1 MAIVRPT
8 IRIAEPE
15 PVMAVAAPS
24 RPPQVDATIAEL
36 KAMVGDRLSTAHA
49 VREQHGKDISYHEA
63 PLPDA
68 VVFAES
74 AEEVQKIVQICSR
87 HGTPIIP
94 FGTGTSLEGHI
105 SAPNGGISLDV
116 SRMNKV
122 LQVNEADLDVV
133 VQPGVTRKQLN
144 EYIRATGLFFPIDP
158 GADASIGG
166 MASTRAS
173 GTNAVRYGTMR
184 ENVLAMQVV
193 TPDGRLMRLGRRS
206 RKSSAGYDMVK
217 LFVGSEGT
225 LGVITEITLRLY
237 GIPESMVA
245 ATCAFDSLEGAVNTV
260 IQTIQS
266 GIPVARIELMDT
278 ETVDTVN
285 KYSKLSLPNKNL
297 LLLEFHGTEA
307 GTKEQAE
314 MVQAL
319 AAENG
324 GGNFAWTS
332 QAEERS
338 KMWQARHDAAWAAKA
353 AKPGW
358 GMWATDVCVPIS
370 NLAECI
376 LETQKDIV
384 ANGLYAPIVGHVGDG
399 NFHLTMMVDPND
411 PTYLPRA
418 EGLND
423 RMIARAQNLGGT
435 CTGEHGVG
443 VGKIKYLYA
452 EHGEAV
458 SLMRAVKKAIDPDNI
473 MNPGKIFGPMN

>member
-1 MAIVRPT
+1 
-8 IRIAEPE
+8 
-15 PVMAVAAPS
+15 MAVAAQA
-24 RPPQVDATIAEL
+24 RPLNVDATIAEL
-36 KAMVGDRLSTAHA
+36 RALFGDRVSTAHA

-63 PLPDA
+63 HLPDA

-74 AEEVQKIVQICSR
+74 TEEVQQIVQLCAR
-87 HGTPIIP
+87 HKTPIIP

-116 SRMNKV
+116 SRMNKI

-184 ENVLAMQVV
+184 ENVLSLQVV
-193 TPDGRLMRLGRRS
+193 TADGRLMKLGGRA
-206 RKSSAGYDMVK
+206 RKSSAGYDLVK

-278 ETVDTVN
+278 YTVDTVN
-285 KYSKLSLPNKNL
+285 QYSKLTLPRKNL

-314 MVQAL
+314 MVQAI
-319 AAENG
+319 AGEHG
-324 GGNFAWTS
+324 GGDFAWTS

-338 KMWQARHDAAWAAKA
+338 RMWQARHDAAWAAKA
-353 AKPGW
+353 YKPGW

-399 NFHLTMMVDPND
+399 NFHLTMMVDPDD

-423 RMIARAQNLGGT
+423 RMIARAQALGGT

-443 VGKIKYLYA
+443 IGKIKYLYK
-452 EHGEAV
+452 EHGEAM
-458 SLMRAVKKAIDPDNI
+458 SLMRAIKKAIDPDNI
-473 MNPGKIFGPMN
+473 MNPGKIVGPIN

>member
-1 MAIVRPT
+1 MDTVVQAR
-8 IRIAEPE
+8 APE
-15 PVMAVAAPS
+15 
-24 RPPQVDATIAEL
+24 VDATIAEL
-36 KAMVGDRLSTAHA
+36 RRMFGDRLSTVHA
-49 VREQHGKDISYHEA
+49 VREQHGKDISYHA
-63 PLPDA
+63 AHLPDA

-74 AEEVQKIVQICSR
+74 AEEVQQIVQLCAR
-87 HGTPIIP
+87 NKTPIIA

-122 LQVNEADLDVV
+122 LQVNESDLDVV

-144 EYIRATGLFFPIDP
+144 EYLRATGLFFPIDP

-184 ENVLAMQVV
+184 ENVLSLQVV
-193 TPDGRLMRLGRRS
+193 TADGRLMRIGRRS
-206 RKSSAGYDMVK
+206 RKSSAGSDLVK

-225 LGVITEITLRLY
+225 LGVITEVTLRLY
-237 GIPESMVA
+237 GMPESMVA
-245 ATCAFDSLEGAVNTV
+245 ATCAFDDLEGAVNTV
-260 IQTIQS
+260 IQTIQA
-266 GIPVARIELMDT
+266 GIPVARIELLDT
-278 ETVDTVN
+278 YTVDTLN
-285 KYSKLSLPNKNL
+285 KYSKLDLPAKNL
-297 LLLEFHGTEA
+297 LMLEFHGTEA

-314 MVQAL
+314 MVQAI
-319 AAENG
+319 AADHG

-353 AKPGW
+353 YKPGW

-370 NLAECI
+370 RLAECI

-384 ANGLYAPIVGHVGDG
+384 ANGLFAPIVGHVGDG
-399 NFHLTMMVDPND
+399 NFHLTMMVDPDD
-411 PTYLPRA
+411 PTCLPRA
-418 EGLND
+418 EALND
-423 RMIARAQNLGGT
+423 RMVARALSLGGT

-443 VGKIKYLYA
+443 MGKIKYLYE
-452 EHGEAV
+452 EHGDAV
-458 SLMRAVKKAIDPDNI
+458 SLMRSIKRALDPDNI
-473 MNPGKIFGPMN
+473 MNPSKIFGPLN

>member
-1 MAIVRPT
+1 MAATAQVK
-8 IRIAEPE
+8 
-15 PVMAVAAPS
+15 APH
-24 RPPQVDATIAEL
+24 VETTIAEL
-36 KAMVGDRLSTAHA
+36 KKRYGDRVSTAHA

-63 PLPDA
+63 HLPDA

-74 AEEVQKIVQICSR
+74 AEEVQQIVQLCAR
-87 HGTPIIP
+87 NKTPIIP

-116 SRMNKV
+116 SRMNRV

-144 EYIRATGLFFPIDP
+144 EHLRATGLFFPIDP

-184 ENVLAMQVV
+184 ENVLALQVV
-193 TPDGRLMRLGRRS
+193 TADGRLMRLGRRS
-206 RKSSAGYDMVK
+206 RKSSAGYDLVK
-217 LFVGSEGT
+217 LFIGSEGT

-237 GIPESMVA
+237 GIPESMA
-245 ATCAFDSLEGAVNTV
+245 SATCAFDTLEGAVNAV

-278 ETVDTVN
+278 ETVGTVN
-285 KYSKLSLPNKNL
+285 KYSKLGLPIKST

-307 GTKEQAE
+307 STKEQAE
-314 MVQAL
+314 MVQAI

-324 GGNFAWTS
+324 GGDFAWTS
-332 QAEERS
+332 QAEERTR
-338 KMWQARHDAAWAAKA
+338 MWQARHDAAWAAKA
-353 AKPGW
+353 SRPGW

-370 NLAECI
+370 RLAECI

-384 ANGLYAPIVGHVGDG
+384 ASGLYAPIVGHVGDG
-399 NFHLTMMVDPND
+399 NFHLTMMINPDD
-411 PTYLPRA
+411 PTYLKRA

-423 RMIARAQNLGGT
+423 RMIARALAMGGT

-443 VGKIKYLYA
+443 LGKIKFLYE

-458 SLMRAVKKAIDPDNI
+458 SLMRSIKKALDPDNI
-473 MNPGKIFGPMN
+473 MNPGKIIGPIN

>member
-1 MAIVRPT
+1 MAL
-8 IRIAEPE
+8 
-15 PVMAVAAPS
+15 AAPS

-36 KAMVGDRLSTAHA
+36 KAMLGDRLSTAHA

-74 AEEVQKIVQICSR
+74 AEEVQKIVQICAR

-94 FGTGTSLEGHI
+94 YGTGTSLEGHI

-122 LQVNEADLDVV
+122 LKVNEADLDVV

-184 ENVLAMQVV
+184 ENVLALQVV

-307 GTKEQAE
+307 GTREQAE

-324 GGNFAWTS
+324 GGDFAWTG

-353 AKPGW
+353 ARPGW

-443 VGKIKYLYA
+443 IGKIKYLYA

-458 SLMRAVKKAIDPDNI
+458 SLMRAVKKAIDPENI